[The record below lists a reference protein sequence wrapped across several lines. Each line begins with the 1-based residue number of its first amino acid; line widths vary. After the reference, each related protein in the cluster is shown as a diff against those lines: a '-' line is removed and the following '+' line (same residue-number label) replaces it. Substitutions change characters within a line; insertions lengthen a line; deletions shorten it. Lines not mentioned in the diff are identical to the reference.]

1 MAEGMYRLV
10 TRSDFDGVVCGVL
23 SRELDMIDGI
33 KFVHPKDMQ
42 DGTILVADTDI
53 STNLP
58 YVKGVHLAFDHHAS
72 EIKRLGSLPKN
83 YIVDPHAPSAA
94 RVVFRH
100 YGGAERFPR
109 VSEDMMGAVDK
120 TDSGQFTEIDILRPE
135 GWVQLNYLL
144 DARTG
149 LGRYRSFR
157 ISNYDL
163 MLALVEACRT
173 APVDQILALPDV
185 AERVRLYEEHAP
197 SFQEQLQRCTRMEG
211 ATGVVDLRNED
222 SIFVG
227 NRFMV
232 YALNPSMTISVHV
245 LWGLEQLNTVFA
257 VGKSVTNRTSKVDI
271 GALMLEYGGGGH
283 ANAGTCQVENDEADR
298 VLGEILGR
306 LAEAA

>member
-1 MAEGMYRLV
+1 MADAKYRLV

-23 SRELDMIDGI
+23 FREMDMIDGI

-42 DGTILVADTDI
+42 DGTVLVADTDI

-72 EIKRLGSLPKN
+72 EIKRLGSLPRN
-83 YIVDPHAPSAA
+83 YIVDPNAPSAA
-94 RVVFRH
+94 RVVYRH

-109 VSEDMMGAVDK
+109 VSEDMMAAVDK
-120 TDSGQFTEIDILRPE
+120 SDSGQLTETDILRPK

-173 APVDQILALPDV
+173 TPVDQILALPDV
-185 AERVRLYEEHAP
+185 AERIRLYEEHAP
-197 SFQEQLQRCTRMEG
+197 SFREQLERCSRMEG
-211 ATGVVDLRNED
+211 ATGVIDLRNED
-222 SIFVG
+222 S
-227 NRFMV
+227 
-232 YALNPSMTISVHV
+232 
-245 LWGLEQLNTVFA
+245 
-257 VGKSVTNRTSKVDI
+257 
-271 GALMLEYGGGGH
+271 
-283 ANAGTCQVENDEADR
+283 
-298 VLGEILGR
+298 
-306 LAEAA
+306 